1 MSGKNDNAE
10 QAQNCG
16 ASFDHLTSPFIRN
29 VDNRVL
35 FQDRFVGAGMWF
47 RRLTASAPNH
57 LRSCRAYFRGKS
69 TPAAVTGLRKLE
81 CAWNR
86 VTEQEQ
92 AAIREWVSKI
102 ATHF

>member
-47 RRLTASAPNH
+47 RRLTASAPTISA
-57 LRSCRAYFRGKS
+57 LVELIRGKS
-69 TPAAVTGLRKLE
+69 TPAAVTPPQTPVRM
-81 CAWNR
+81 
-86 VTEQEQ
+86 EQGD
-92 AAIREWVSKI
+92 RTGTGRHPGVG
-102 ATHF
+102 F

>member
-16 ASFDHLTSPFIRN
+16 ASFDHLTSPFITN

-47 RRLTASAPNH
+47 RRLTASAPTISAFVE
-57 LRSCRAYFRGKS
+57 LIRGKS
-69 TPAAVTGLRKLE
+69 TPAAVTGLRKLQ